1 MCLYVQSSVLWC
13 PLHFQH
19 TNYVRFV
26 LTTSCLLEESY
37 LVCWTDHI
45 LFVGG
50 IISCLLEGSYLV
62 CWSYLVCVICV
73 CLCVVVSNT
82 YCVCY
87 CFVILRIVYLMLSV
101 SLDYPFLIVP
111 SVFYNVYLSVS
122 LDYPFLIVPSVFHNV
137 YLSVFLDYPFFNAPS
152 VFYNVYYIYLKL
164 NSLITLSIQLD
175 LILYIVQTNV

>member
-1 MCLYVQSSVLWC
+1 M
-13 PLHFQH
+13 
-19 TNYVRFV
+19 
-26 LTTSCLLEESY
+26 
-37 LVCWTDHI
+37 
-45 LFVGG
+45 FVGG

-111 SVFYNVYLSVS
+111 SVF
-122 LDYPFLIVPSVFHNV
+122 HNV